1 MNRTINKLKDN
12 KKKVLNQNMT
22 SENMQ
27 DVILDDAPATG
38 GKKNKKKR
46 GKAADPNQNGGNNQD
61 VEKMA
66 EEFNVNVNKE
76 MEEIKAEWEKEKF

>member
-27 DVILDDAPATG
+27 DVILDDAPAAG